1 MKLLLKILGGFVLLI
16 VVLVA
21 WLAIMMSPTIPE
33 DTFELQP
40 VDAVGGLNV
49 MVFGATGNLGREV
62 VADLVE
68 QGDKVTAFVRTTS
81 DRSALGPLGV
91 EFAVGDAMELDT
103 IVAAFE
109 QGEYD
114 AAIAT
119 IGSFQAEIP
128 PDYIGN
134 ANIADAAKVTGV
146 KRMILIS
153 TVGAGDSIDAAPLPS
168 RIVLSKI
175 LPLKTQAEDH
185 LKASGLDYTIIRPGG
200 LPYTTN
206 STGRGLLSEDRNTM
220 GFILRADLAR
230 LIVGVLHDD
239 RTIGKTFA
247 AVDPELTYP
256 GDTGE

>member
-1 MKLLLKILGGFVLLI
+1 
-16 VVLVA
+16 
-21 WLAIMMSPTIPE
+21 
-33 DTFELQP
+33 
-40 VDAVGGLNV
+40 
-49 MVFGATGNLGREV
+49 
-62 VADLVE
+62 
-68 QGDKVTAFVRTTS
+68 
-81 DRSALGPLGV
+81 
-91 EFAVGDAMELDT
+91 
-103 IVAAFE
+103 
-109 QGEYD
+109 
-114 AAIAT
+114 
-119 IGSFQAEIP
+119 
-128 PDYIGN
+128 
-134 ANIADAAKVTGV
+134 
-146 KRMILIS
+146 
-153 TVGAGDSIDAAPLPS
+153 IDAAPLPS